1 MARFCAVCGRPLE
14 RKLGRPSDYCS
25 PLPGEERSDCA
36 RLQGRFD
43 EIRGYASRIAVS
55 LGGDS
60 ASQREF
66 SQKLMQLRGRLWS
79 EANVATN
86 IGRLWGRF
94 GRKRY
99 QKNRAGW
106 WRASECDILPGMHT
120 IRISCYEEARGAVL
134 HAVLPFV
141 RDGKSEVDNG
151 FLYVTGEVLVPEKL
165 EEAARDAGAFSVVFQ
180 AAEATSEAAPVM
192 APPVVSPSLSAG
204 LSESEPISFTAAFS
218 NVDEGLAFARDVAG
232 RVNFSEPP
240 TGWLDGAWCV
250 RGITAQPDE
259 IGALA
264 RSHGGD
270 VR

>member
-1 MARFCAVCGRPLE
+1 MARFCAVCGRHLE

-25 PLPGEERSDCA
+25 PAPGKERSDCA
-36 RLQGRFD
+36 RLQERFD
-43 EIRGYASRIAVS
+43 EIRGYAARIAVS
-55 LGGDS
+55 LGEDS

-79 EANVATN
+79 EANTATN

-99 QKNRAGW
+99 QKNRSGW

-134 HAVLPFV
+134 HAVLPLV
-141 RDGKSEVDNG
+141 RDGKSEVENG

-165 EEAARDAGAFSVVFQ
+165 EEAARNAGAFSVVFQ
-180 AAEATSEAAPVM
+180 AAEAASEA
-192 APPVVSPSLSAG
+192 PVVASPVAPLSLSAG
-204 LSESEPISFTAAFS
+204 LSESEPISFAVAFTD
-218 NVDEGLAFARDVAG
+218 VDAGLAFTRNAAG
-232 RVNFSEPP
+232 RVSFSEPP
-240 TGWLDGAWCV
+240 TSWEGNHWCV
-250 RGITAQPDE
+250 HGTTAQPDE